1 MCGNNSINKNMS
13 RQMKRTVGPR
23 EKREND
29 DDNEEEDLDDQFK
42 DCFPVLFPPGNVKY
56 CI

>member
-1 MCGNNSINKNMS
+1 MS

-42 DCFPVLFPPGNVKY
+42 DCFPVLFPPGNIKY